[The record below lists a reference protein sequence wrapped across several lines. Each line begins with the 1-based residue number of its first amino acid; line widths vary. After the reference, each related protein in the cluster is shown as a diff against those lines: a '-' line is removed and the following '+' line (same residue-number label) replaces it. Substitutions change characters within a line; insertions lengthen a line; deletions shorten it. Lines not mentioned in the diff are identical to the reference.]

1 MKPAPCSTWRIS
13 GANACWKS
21 VAAMDAWQDTYA
33 TLHMWMQ
40 IVGKKNPAGP
50 EPNGQSLVAG
60 DAVSHRLGA
69 DHIAH
74 SVRGGWPTRLSQPAA
89 FTMTSYSPFWL

>member
-1 MKPAPCSTWRIS
+1 
-13 GANACWKS
+13 
-21 VAAMDAWQDTYA
+21 MDAWQDTYA

-60 DAVSHRLGA
+60 DAVSHRLGLTTLPIPYGA
-69 DHIAH
+69 GGQ
-74 SVRGGWPTRLSQPAA
+74 RGFLNQPRLR
-89 FTMTSYSPFWL
+89 